1 MEVYGLHI
9 PDKSLSN
16 FELIKYAKELN
27 ISDFRGVYMRDELP
41 KKPWKKE
48 CGIVNFNKSTEP
60 GTHWVAYYKDGKN
73 RFYFDSYGQVI
84 LQEIADYLKT
94 DVEKEKPVIARNT
107 DIVQKFNTKIY
118 SHLCLYVLISFSIGK
133 S

>member
-1 MEVYGLHI
+1 
-9 PDKSLSN
+9 
-16 FELIKYAKELN
+16 
-27 ISDFRGVYMRDELP
+27 MRDELP

-94 DVEKEKPVIARNT
+94 ESEKKSLSLLEIQT
-107 DIVQKFNTKIY
+107 
-118 SHLCLYVLISFSIGK
+118 LCKNLILKYAVTYVCMSSIFL
-133 S
+133 

>member
-41 KKPWKKE
+41 KKHGKKSAE
-48 CGIVNFNKSTEP
+48 LSNST
-60 GTHWVAYYKDGKN
+60 K
-73 RFYFDSYGQVI
+73 
-84 LQEIADYLKT
+84 
-94 DVEKEKPVIARNT
+94 
-107 DIVQKFNTKIY
+107 VQ
-118 SHLCLYVLISFSIGK
+118 SQGHIG
-133 S
+133 